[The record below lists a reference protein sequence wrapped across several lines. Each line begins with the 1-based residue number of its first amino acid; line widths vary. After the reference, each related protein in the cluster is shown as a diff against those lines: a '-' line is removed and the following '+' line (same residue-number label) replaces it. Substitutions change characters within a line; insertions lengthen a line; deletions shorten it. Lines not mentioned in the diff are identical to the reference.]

1 MINKINKLSKIEF
14 IKVFANIFEN
24 SKWIAEE
31 LHEQRP
37 FESFEDLSYKMV
49 LIFKESTK
57 EEKLEILNEHPSLA
71 DKTKIGSLT
80 KDSLNEQTV
89 AGLNQ
94 CNEEEFEEFKN
105 LNLEY
110 KKFGFP
116 FILAVKGKSKN
127 KILENFRERINSDK
141 QKEFDEAVKQV
152 IQIASLRLDE
162 LKKKKF

>member
-1 MINKINKLSKIEF
+1 MINKINKLAKIEF

-37 FESFEDLSYKMV
+37 FESFQDLSSKMI
-49 LIFKESTK
+49 LIFKVSTK
-57 EEKLEILNEHPSLA
+57 EQKLEVLNKHPSLA

-80 KDSLNEQTV
+80 KDSLNEQPT
-89 AGLNQ
+89 AGLDQ
-94 CNEEEFEEFKN
+94 CSKEEFEEFKN
-105 LNLEY
+105 LNIEY

-127 KILENFRERINSDK
+127 QILENFKKRINSNQ
-141 QKEFDEAVKQV
+141 QKELDEAVKQV

-162 LKKKKF
+162 LKKKNF

>member
-1 MINKINKLSKIEF
+1 MINKINKLAKIEF

-37 FESFEDLSYKMV
+37 FESFEDLSSKMI
-49 LIFKESTK
+49 LIFKVSTK
-57 EEKLEILNEHPSLA
+57 EQKLEVLNKHPSLA

-80 KDSLNEQTV
+80 KDSLNEQTT
-89 AGLNQ
+89 AGLDQ
-94 CNEEEFEEFKN
+94 CSKEEFEEFKN
-105 LNLEY
+105 LNIEY

-127 KILENFRERINSDK
+127 QILENFKKRINSNQ

-152 IQIASLRLDE
+152 IQIASLRLEE
-162 LKKKKF
+162 LKKKNF

>member
-1 MINKINKLSKIEF
+1 MINKINKLAKIEF

-31 LHEQRP
+31 LHKQRP
-37 FESFEDLSYKMV
+37 FESFEDLSSKMI
-49 LIFKESTK
+49 LIFKVSTK
-57 EEKLEILNEHPSLA
+57 EQKLEVLNKHPSLA

-80 KDSLNEQTV
+80 KDSLNEQTT
-89 AGLNQ
+89 AGLDQ
-94 CNEEEFEEFKN
+94 CSKEEFEEFKN
-105 LNLEY
+105 LNIEY

-127 KILENFRERINSDK
+127 QILENFKKRINSNQ

-162 LKKKKF
+162 LKKKNF

>member
-37 FESFEDLSYKMV
+37 FESFEDLSSKMV

-57 EEKLEILNEHPSLA
+57 EKKLEILNEHPSLA

-89 AGLNQ
+89 AGLSQ
-94 CNEEEFEEFKN
+94 CNEEEFEEFKK
-105 LNLEY
+105 LNFKY

-116 FILAVKGKSKN
+116 FILAVKDKSK
-127 KILENFRERINSDK
+127 KQILENFRERINSDK

>member
-1 MINKINKLSKIEF
+1 MINKINKLAKIEF

-31 LHEQRP
+31 LHKQRP
-37 FESFEDLSYKMV
+37 FESFEDLSSKMI
-49 LIFKESTK
+49 LIFKVSTK
-57 EEKLEILNEHPSLA
+57 EQKLEVLNKHPSLA

-80 KDSLNEQTV
+80 KDSLNEQTT
-89 AGLNQ
+89 AGLDQ
-94 CNEEEFEEFKN
+94 CSKEEFEEFKN
-105 LNLEY
+105 LNIEY

-127 KILENFRERINSDK
+127 QILENFKKRINSNQ

-152 IQIASLRLDE
+152 IQIASLRLEE
-162 LKKKKF
+162 LKKKNY

>member
-1 MINKINKLSKIEF
+1 MINKINKLAKIEF

-37 FESFEDLSYKMV
+37 FESFEDLSSKMI
-49 LIFKESTK
+49 LIFKVSTK
-57 EEKLEILNEHPSLA
+57 EQKLEILNKHPSLA

-80 KDSLNEQTV
+80 KDSLNEQTT
-89 AGLNQ
+89 AGLDQ
-94 CNEEEFEEFKN
+94 CSKEEFEEFKN
-105 LNLEY
+105 LNIEY

-127 KILENFRERINSDK
+127 QILENFKKRINSNQ

-152 IQIASLRLDE
+152 IQIASLRLEE
-162 LKKKKF
+162 LKKKNF

>member
-1 MINKINKLSKIEF
+1 MINKINKLAKIEF

-31 LHEQRP
+31 LHKQRP
-37 FESFEDLSYKMV
+37 FESFEDLSSKMI
-49 LIFKESTK
+49 LIFKVSTK
-57 EEKLEILNEHPSLA
+57 EQKLEVLNKHPSLA

-80 KDSLNEQTV
+80 KDSLNEQTT
-89 AGLNQ
+89 AGLDQ
-94 CNEEEFEEFKN
+94 CSKEEFEEFKN
-105 LNLEY
+105 LNIEY

-127 KILENFRERINSDK
+127 QILENFKKRINSNQ

-152 IQIASLRLDE
+152 IQIASLRLEE
-162 LKKKKF
+162 LKKKNF

>member
-1 MINKINKLSKIEF
+1 MINKINKLAKIEF

-37 FESFEDLSYKMV
+37 FESFQDLSSKMI
-49 LIFKESTK
+49 LIFKVSTK
-57 EEKLEILNEHPSLA
+57 EQKLEVLNKHPSLA

-80 KDSLNEQTV
+80 KDSLNEQTT
-89 AGLNQ
+89 AGLDQ
-94 CNEEEFEEFKN
+94 CSKEEFEEFKN
-105 LNLEY
+105 LNIEY

-127 KILENFRERINSDK
+127 QILENFKKRINSNQ

-152 IQIASLRLDE
+152 IQIASLRLEE
-162 LKKKKF
+162 LKKKNF